1 MTDDHCK
8 DCCCARSWK
17 ALGIE
22 GYTGKSIPEEI
33 IALKTKLAVARE
45 ALEFY
50 AELNNY
56 HNDESPFT
64 WHGREQ
70 IPLMDRGGTARE
82 ALAKIGEVK

>member
-22 GYTGKSIPEEI
+22 SYTGKSIPEEI
-33 IALKTKLAVARE
+33 TALKTKLAVARE
-45 ALEFY
+45 ALIYCSQYPMEMHPQQNAQF
-50 AELNNY
+50 
-56 HNDESPFT
+56 
-64 WHGREQ
+64 
-70 IPLMDRGGTARE
+70 MVARN